1 MFAVGMET
9 WQMRVLKWQ
18 VLYGG
23 LYLLFFFFFCFG
35 FSLNEETCIHPCQIG
50 FDKLV
55 AALLHVLLVIV
66 MLYMG
71 EILGR
76 LG

>member
-9 WQMRVLKWQ
+9 WQMRVLKWR
-18 VLYGG
+18 VLYGS
-23 LYLLFFFFFCFG
+23 LYLLFFYFD

-55 AALLHVLLVIV
+55 AALLHMLLVIV